1 MNSDLL
7 DDIEPFYVMEILE
20 EAQKYEKKG
29 IDISHLEIGEPT
41 QKTNKLIKQYAKKAI
56 SNNHDRYSHS
66 LGIQSLREAI
76 SKKYKKEMDI
86 DISQNEVIITTGSSA
101 AIMLGLITSIEQG
114 DEVILVEPYY
124 PCYPQIV
131 KIFGGQPKLL
141 TTYPEENFQINIS
154 RLKKMITKRTKLLI
168 INSPSNPTGVTQ
180 SSEVLKSIAKL
191 DIKVISDEIYQGLN
205 YAQSPDTI
213 LKYKRDSLVVNG
225 FSKFYSMTGWRLGYL
240 IAPKKMV
247 RNIQKLQQNMFICAP
262 TISQYSALGALKINY
277 KEINKMKAE
286 YIDKKDLILN
296 KLEDLGIGVNYKPD
310 SAFYI
315 FCNMESFC
323 QDSLEL
329 SLDMLQKVNLAVAPG
344 KDFGPNYNQ
353 YIRLSYASSITN
365 LRKGLKKLKKYISE
379 YT

>member
-191 DIKVISDEIYQGLN
+191 DINIISDEIYQGLN

-365 LRKGLKKLKKYISE
+365 LRKGLKKLKKYICE

>member
-141 TTYPEENFQINIS
+141 TTYPEENFQIDIS

>member
-141 TTYPEENFQINIS
+141 TTYPEENFQIDIS

-277 KEINKMKAE
+277 K
-286 YIDKKDLILN
+286 
-296 KLEDLGIGVNYKPD
+296 
-310 SAFYI
+310 
-315 FCNMESFC
+315 
-323 QDSLEL
+323 
-329 SLDMLQKVNLAVAPG
+329 
-344 KDFGPNYNQ
+344 
-353 YIRLSYASSITN
+353 
-365 LRKGLKKLKKYISE
+365 
-379 YT
+379 